1 MDKILGLGTAGCNI
15 ASAFERYP
23 QYEVYKVDSANESA
37 QNFFHLE
44 EQPSPELYEKNFPD
58 MSGFLQNIHGDLLFI
73 VCGASKISVASLRI
87 LEQLKD
93 RCKINVLFIQP
104 NIMALP
110 ESRRLIAR
118 MTFNVFQQYARSGV
132 LNQMY
137 VVSNEAIEG
146 IVGGIPVMQY
156 YNKINEIIVSAIH
169 MINIFNHTNSIT
181 DTFSEPHET
190 ARISTFGL
198 IDVKKNEEKAFFL
211 LDNVRE
217 KQYYYAIETGRLNTD
232 EKLHKKITDHMA
244 SQEAKSSYGI
254 FSTDYENDYGYF
266 IARTSTTQDT

>member
-211 LDNVRE
+211 LDKVHE

>member
-1 MDKILGLGTAGCNI
+1 
-15 ASAFERYP
+15 
-23 QYEVYKVDSANESA
+23 
-37 QNFFHLE
+37 
-44 EQPSPELYEKNFPD
+44 
-58 MSGFLQNIHGDLLFI
+58 
-73 VCGASKISVASLRI
+73 
-87 LEQLKD
+87 
-93 RCKINVLFIQP
+93 
-104 NIMALP
+104 
-110 ESRRLIAR
+110 

-132 LNQMY
+132 FNQMY
-137 VVSNEAIEG
+137 IVSNEAIED

-169 MINIFNHTNSIT
+169 MINIFNNTDSVT
-181 DTFSEPHET
+181 DTFSEPYET

-266 IARTSTTQDT
+266 IARTSTTQDA

>member
-15 ASAFERYP
+15 ASMFEQYP
-23 QYEVYKVDSANESA
+23 QYEVYKVNSAQKSA

-44 EQPSPELYEKNFPD
+44 EQPSPEMYEKNFPD
-58 MSGFLQNIHGDLLFI
+58 MSDFLEDLNGDLLFV
-73 VCGASKISVASLRI
+73 VCGASKISAASLRI
-87 LEQLKD
+87 LQQLKG
-93 RCKINVLFIQP
+93 RCEINVLYMHP
-104 NIMALP
+104 NIQSLS
-110 ESRRLIAR
+110 EERRMLAK

-132 LNQMY
+132 FNQMY
-137 VVSNEAIEG
+137 IVSNEVIED

-156 YNKINEIIVSAIH
+156 YNKINEVIVSAIH
-169 MINIFNHTNSIT
+169 MINIFNHTDSIT
-181 DTFSEPHET
+181 DTFSEPYET

-266 IARTSTTQDT
+266 IARTSTTQDA